1 MFCNEKSKVTLRSQ
15 NSTVYELQSIQLS
28 TTFKYEHGGKVNT
41 HTHTPLVTHKTTNRL
56 QRQFNKVG
64 IKRFGNV

>member
-41 HTHTPLVTHKTTNRL
+41 HTHTSCNPQNYK
-56 QRQFNKVG
+56 
-64 IKRFGNV
+64 